1 MTRSIEL
8 HDNELLDYSTEVN
21 DLGGGMAGAGARV
34 GSTDSRASFIDY
46 SDLGIL
52 YIVYSPHSSIT
63 HVCLIVSA
71 PRV

>member
-46 SDLGIL
+46 SDLGIRDVL
-52 YIVYSPHSSIT
+52 YIVHIARSHMC
-63 HVCLIVSA
+63 V
-71 PRV
+71 